1 MKTSN
6 QAVAPRD
13 WGDGCKTW
21 ELARH
26 PDLAVFHE
34 RMPPGTAERA
44 HWHETARQVFFV
56 LEGTLWIQSGD
67 THQRL
72 ERHEAMEIAPGT
84 LHVVSNRSDRPAE
97 FLAISH
103 PIPLKRKRAGEFPA
117 RRMSKQGR
125 PQPFGIVA
133 CMDGRFSNASNQA
146 ASFSRPV
153 RQSLSGKRKSR

>member
-103 PIPLKRKRAGEFPA
+103 PIPLDDRHYP
-117 RRMSKQGR
+117 
-125 PQPFGIVA
+125 
-133 CMDGRFSNASNQA
+133 D
-146 ASFSRPV
+146 
-153 RQSLSGKRKSR
+153 